1 MKSADT
7 RKGNRPRLFPAGIA
21 LAVGLFMAGLTTQA
35 AASIAY
41 GSLNN
46 FDTVNDTG
54 KEAHGFEIE
63 LDDCRSTD
71 ITYTYDYNHYG
82 APQITEDTALPGHPR
97 CVIRW
102 ASRRH
107 ADGSWAAYTAIPAGP
122 IAPTDGHLFTDP
134 TVNFGGEHF
143 GVGYRTP
150 PSAVRYHWLV
160 DNGSGQLVNG
170 GDVQVATPV
179 FTYAPAAAGIPAQ
192 VQAIIAPP
200 PPPEVPVREFGT
212 PVWVREIRTTSH
224 NNQAVKLRDL
234 VSEDPDDPERRD
246 WRNGEPDEV
255 EVEWQLLQTEF
266 SKVDGGA
273 NGELAAAPEDL
284 ENGDEVVTRRY
295 EFFTYLGPID
305 AETGEAM
312 ADRVADDGIHGT
324 GMIEVNGVVLDLA
337 ATEVVGEFKG
347 SQMAA
352 LHAEAEVGLIDHL
365 NEAEA
370 GTPYT
375 PRTIV
380 IQGSEPFTAAFSGT
394 LPQGMAFDAIS
405 GILAGTPREAGEFE
419 FRIRA
424 ADAITPEKEKSY
436 HLSVAAPGEELPARF
451 LLDTAAEPAAGG
463 TTTGSGSYAAGMET
477 VITAT
482 AAPGY
487 RFVDWQ
493 DNGRTISVS
502 AVHTVTMNVHQSL
515 VARFVPLIPVWT
527 VQVVAS
533 PAMGGTVTGHGSFD
547 DGSSVTVT
555 AVAGPGYAF
564 SHWKEA
570 DQSVSVLP
578 AFSFII
584 AADRVLTAV
593 FTPSVGSRTISLSAS
608 PSSGGSVTGAGNY
621 LDGASC
627 TVTAVPAEGYQF
639 KRWLENGISV
649 STRNPFLFTVSG
661 NRTLTAKFVRIY
673 PVTTES
679 LPAHGGTTATAGSFE
694 DGDRVTVTAS
704 AVPGFRFMH
713 WTENGLVVSMDAVY
727 EFKAN
732 PARHLTAV
740 FLPELPVI
748 PVLTATSV
756 DGWVH
761 LTWTTDDSR
770 WVLQESNQLDP
781 AAWEASQADL
791 REDHGFW
798 EALVPADASRRFFR
812 LALDP

>member
-1 MKSADT
+1 MKSAET
-7 RKGNRPRLFPAGIA
+7 RKGYRRRLVPAG
-21 LAVGLFMAGLTTQA
+21 LVAVLGFLMAGLTAPTE
-35 AASIAY
+35 ASIAY

-82 APQITEDTALPGHPR
+82 APQITEDHSLPGHPR

-102 ASRRH
+102 ASRRLS
-107 ADGSWAAYTAIPAGP
+107 DGNWAAYTAIPAGP
-122 IAPTDGHLFTDP
+122 ITPTDGHLFTDP
-134 TVNFGGEHF
+134 TINFGGEHF
-143 GVGYRTP
+143 GVGYLAP

-160 DNGSGQLVNG
+160 DDGRGQLVNG
-170 GDVQVATPV
+170 GDVQVATPI
-179 FTYAPAAAGIPAQ
+179 FTFAPAAAGIPAQ

-234 VSEDPDDPERRD
+234 VSEDPGDPERRD

-266 SKVDGGA
+266 NKLDGGA

-295 EFFTYLGPID
+295 EFFAYLGPID
-305 AETGEAM
+305 NETGEAM
-312 ADRVADDGIHGT
+312 ADKVADDGIHGT
-324 GMIEVNGVVLDLA
+324 GVIEVNGEVVDLA

-352 LHAEAEVGLIDHL
+352 LHAEPHVGLIDHL
-365 NEAEA
+365 NDAEA
-370 GTPYT
+370 GMPYT
-375 PRTIV
+375 PRAIV

-394 LPQGMAFDAIS
+394 LPQGMTFDAFS
-405 GILAGTPREAGEFE
+405 GILAGTPREAGEFQ

-424 ADAITPEKEKSY
+424 SDAITAEKERTY
-436 HLSVAAPGEELPARF
+436 LLSVAAPGAELPARF
-451 LLDTAAEPAAGG
+451 LLDTAAAPAAGG
-463 TTTGSGSYAAGMET
+463 STTGSGSYDAGVAT

-502 AVHTVTMNVHQSL
+502 AVHSVTMNVHQSL
-515 VARFVPLIPVWT
+515 VARFVPIIPVWT
-527 VQVVAS
+527 VQVLTS
-533 PAMGGTVTGHGSFD
+533 PATGGTVTGHGSFD
-547 DGSSVTVT
+547 DGSSVMVT
-555 AVAGPGYAF
+555 AVAAPGYAF
-564 SHWKEA
+564 SHWAEA
-570 DQSVSVLP
+570 GQAVSLLP
-578 AFSFII
+578 EFTFTIS
-584 AADRVLTAV
+584 ADRLLTAV
-593 FTPSVGSRTISLSAS
+593 FTPSVGNRTISLSAS

-639 KRWLENGISV
+639 KRWLENGVSV

-661 NRTLTAKFVRIY
+661 NRALTAKFVRIY

-679 LPAHGGTTATAGSFE
+679 LPAHGGTTAIAGSFE
-694 DGDRVTVTAS
+694 DGDRVTVTA
-704 AVPGFRFMH
+704 AGAPGFRFMH
-713 WTENGLVVSMDAVY
+713 WTENGLVVSADSVY

-732 PARHLTAV
+732 PARHLAAV
-740 FLPELPVI
+740 FIPELPVI
-748 PVLTATSV
+748 PVLTATAM
-756 DGWVH
+756 DGSIH

-770 WVLQESNQLDP
+770 WVLQESDHLDP
-781 AAWEASQADL
+781 GAWEASQAEI

-798 EALVPADASRRFFR
+798 EATVPAVHSHRFFR